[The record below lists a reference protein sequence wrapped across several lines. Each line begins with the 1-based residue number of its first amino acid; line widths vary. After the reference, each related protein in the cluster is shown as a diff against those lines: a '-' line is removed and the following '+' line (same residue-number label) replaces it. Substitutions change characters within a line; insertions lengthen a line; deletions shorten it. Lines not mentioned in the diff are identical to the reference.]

1 MRRRT
6 RSESVINVLEVI
18 QRATNALGI
27 PKPSIALASTDVQV
41 IQLVELLNQECRS
54 LSTRYDWQEL
64 KFEQTFTTVATESQG
79 TLSSIIT
86 GGRELRY
93 ILNETI
99 WNRTRREPV
108 YGPRSPRTWQGYKA
122 VDITSP
128 YSEYRIRG
136 NQLLFLPA
144 PTAGDTCAF
153 EYMTKSTFSNA
164 AGTVYYRNA
173 NADTD
178 LFLLDDE
185 IILAGLEWRWR
196 QKKGLE
202 YAEDMMTYE
211 RMVADA
217 TGRNGTKRTLAL
229 DGGLAYT
236 DSIPQ
241 AIPRLIG
248 S

>member
-1 MRRRT
+1 M
-6 RSESVINVLEVI
+6 NVLEVI
-18 QRATNALGI
+18 QRATNDIGI
-27 PKPSIALASTDVQV
+27 PEPGVALASTDIQV
-41 IQLVELLNQECRS
+41 LQLVELLNRECRELGS
-54 LSTRYDWQEL
+54 RYAWQAL
-64 KFEQTFTTVATESQG
+64 TYEQTFTTVATESQG
-79 TLSSIIT
+79 TLTSLLT

-93 ILNETI
+93 IVNETI

-108 YGPRSPRTWQGYKA
+108 YGPRTGRTWQGYKA
-122 VDITSP
+122 VSITSP

-136 NQLLFLPA
+136 NELLFLPA

-153 EYMTKSTFSNA
+153 EYVSRSTMTNA

-178 LFLLDDE
+178 EFLLDDE
-185 IILAGLEWRWR
+185 IILLGLMWRWR
-196 QKKGLE
+196 KTKGLE
-202 YAEDMMTYE
+202 YSEDFMSYE

-217 TGRNGTKRTLAL
+217 MTRDATKRTLSL
-229 DGGLAYT
+229 DGGQNF
-236 DSIPQ
+236 DDGIPM